1 MGSVSR
7 APSFAIYEF
16 IRILYQGHFALSF
29 TPEWQNSEELRHSG
43 TLKVQYLGGERKFV
57 YETIASNQEMH
68 EAWVA
73 DIFRD
78 CGPPEESV
86 ALTIMKNIIIS
97 CIEGD
102 EEMEELAAW
111 DRLYEV
117 GFVPTCQSLSL
128 I

>member
-16 IRILYQGHFALSF
+16 PRTLYQGHFVLSF
-29 TPEWQNSEELRHSG
+29 TLDWQNSEELRHSG
-43 TLKVQYLGGERKFV
+43 TLKVQYVGGEGSLSVRQLPERCMRHGLQTSS
-57 YETIASNQEMH
+57 ETA
-68 EAWVA
+68 V
-73 DIFRD
+73 
-78 CGPPEESV
+78 PPEESV
-86 ALTIMKNIIIS
+86 ALTIMKNIISS